1 MLFRSEGLEDIRDAL
16 FIEQRDESSSGANVP
31 GQSDFTDKDLS
42 KLPAKYSAGSLYIG
56 SQLKELFGEKSFLY
70 QAAGG
75 IGLGVHKIYELLEGH
90 FGKADKIK
98 RIGADAGS
106 AVVPKPAGL
115 SAPESATDKTD
126 TDKLKKMNPLSE
138 MLSSIIDKIT
148 GIFSGSKIQKQI
160 ETSNKVLKPFTEFT
174 SSLRK
179 IVSDLMSFSVLFTV
193 VGLISKKVSSQVD
206 NIKGLLINL
215 VNMIR
220 DKELNVT
227 KKDINRTKNVVDF
240 VSSLAPIFTSLL
252 TAMKSALIAGM
263 IAVPASVALIM
274 TIPFM
279 WVSSKVMTFAS
290 NMFGGDRDFEA
301 IAENTT
307 NMSLFFQGLL
317 KAELAA
323 ISAGLLAIPAAV
335 SLIAVLAFIFVYS
348 KLGKFLDEPFIE
360 QIKNVKTASTHILIT
375 MASLAL
381 TFFIMRTMLD
391 PRQVVGPALLALIS
405 VIALFGVFWVLG
417 EVAGKLSK
425 GLGKFTIA
433 SLLIF
438 SSMALLYFSLVFVV
452 KISKFVS
459 EHFSLKGAGSSI
471 LILLGVFATFAL
483 LGFGASY
490 ILPFLGVL
498 AIASLAI
505 MASTLMLYA
514 SLIFVVKIADFV
526 KQHFVEGDSASGA
539 GTAFGVILLVMFG
552 FAGLG
557 IASLLALPFIAS
569 LLIVSASIMISSIFL
584 FASLI
589 FVNKIADFVK
599 TKMLSD
605 KGTGDIA
612 GSLGVLAIVISG
624 FIPLGIISLLALPF
638 IASLLIVSASIMISS
653 IFLFA
658 SLIFVNKIADFVKTK
673 MLSDKGTGD
682 IAGSLGVLAI
692 VISGFIPLGIIS
704 LFALAG
710 TASLIAF
717 SILAA
722 TSTALLSAA
731 LENIQKTIELSETLD
746 MTSVKNVIKSVG
758 DLGRTA
764 KENSKD
770 LKSLKSFG
778 KEVKGFLKNISG
790 ISSGLSESTKVLSE
804 SESIRTSIQNNIA
817 QPLINLEGPKKV
829 VDGLTSSVKNLNEA
843 LTALSKENKDT
854 LQSIGQIGKDGA
866 AVQNKSLFGVA
877 QSSKRST
884 IQIEQDEKAKKLE
897 ELLAKIEKNTK
908 SIDNKTEASAPK
920 SWSSMIKGF
929 FGG

>member
-1 MLFRSEGLEDIRDAL
+1 MAGIDLTAASINDGVGQITGRIDSLQQSNTSGLKQVSDGISQVSKELLKTEVDGLPQFIKDILSLVSQTTEGLEDIRDAL

-70 QAAGG
+70 QAAGS
-75 IGLGVHKIYELLEGH
+75 IGLGVHKIYKLLEGH

-227 KKDINRTKNVVDF
+227 KKDINKTKNVVDF

-375 MASLAL
+375 MTSLAL

-391 PRQVVGPALLALIS
+391 PRRVVGPALLALIS

-425 GLGKFTIA
+425 GLGKLTIA

-490 ILPFLGVL
+490 ILPFLGIL

-505 MASTLMLYA
+505 MASTLMLYV

-624 FIPLGIISLLALPF
+624 FIPLGIISL
-638 IASLLIVSASIMISS
+638 
-653 IFLFA
+653 
-658 SLIFVNKIADFVKTK
+658 
-673 MLSDKGTGD
+673 
-682 IAGSLGVLAI
+682 
-692 VISGFIPLGIIS
+692 
-704 LFALAG
+704 FALAG

-722 TSTALLSAA
+722 TSTALLGAA

-770 LKSLKSFG
+770 LKSLRSFG

-884 IQIEQDEKAKKLE
+884 VQIEQDEKAKKLE

>member
-1 MLFRSEGLEDIRDAL
+1 MAGIDLTAASINDGVGQITGRIDSLQQSNTSGLKQVSDGISQVSKELLKTEVDGLPQFIKDILSLVSQTTEGLEDIRDAL

-70 QAAGG
+70 QAAGS

-179 IVSDLMSFSVLFTV
+179 IVNDLMSFSVLFTV

-227 KKDINRTKNVVDF
+227 KKDINKTKNVVDF
-240 VSSLAPIFTSLL
+240 VSSLAPIFTSLHA
-252 TAMKSALIAGM
+252 AMKSALIAGM
-263 IAVPASVALIM
+263 IAIPASVALIM

-290 NMFGGDRDFEA
+290 NMFGGDRDFKA

-425 GLGKFTIA
+425 GLGKLTIA

-624 FIPLGIISLLALPF
+624 FIPLGIL
-638 IASLLIVSASIMISS
+638 
-653 IFLFA
+653 
-658 SLIFVNKIADFVKTK
+658 
-673 MLSDKGTGD
+673 
-682 IAGSLGVLAI
+682 
-692 VISGFIPLGIIS
+692 S

-717 SILAA
+717 SMLAA
-722 TSTALLSAA
+722 TSTALLSTA

-746 MTSVKNVIKSVG
+746 MTSVKNVIKSIG
-758 DLGRTA
+758 DLGRAA

-770 LKSLKSFG
+770 LESLKSFG

-790 ISSGLSESTKVLSE
+790 IASGLSESTKVLSE

>member
-1 MLFRSEGLEDIRDAL
+1 MAGIDLTAASINDGVGQITGRIDSLQQSNTSGLKQVSDGISQVSKELLKTEVDGLPQFIKDILSLVSQTTEGLEDIRDAL

-70 QAAGG
+70 QAAGS
-75 IGLGVHKIYELLEGH
+75 IGLGVHKIYKLLEGH

-227 KKDINRTKNVVDF
+227 KKDINKTKNVVDF

-425 GLGKFTIA
+425 GLGKLTIA

-490 ILPFLGVL
+490 ILPFLGIL
-498 AIASLAI
+498 AAASLAI
-505 MASTLMLYA
+505 MASTLMLYV

-624 FIPLGIISLLALPF
+624 FIPLGIISL
-638 IASLLIVSASIMISS
+638 
-653 IFLFA
+653 
-658 SLIFVNKIADFVKTK
+658 
-673 MLSDKGTGD
+673 
-682 IAGSLGVLAI
+682 
-692 VISGFIPLGIIS
+692 
-704 LFALAG
+704 FALAG

-722 TSTALLSAA
+722 TSTALLGAA

-884 IQIEQDEKAKKLE
+884 IQIEQDEKVKKLE

>member
-1 MLFRSEGLEDIRDAL
+1 MAGIDLTAASINDGVGQITGRIDSLQQSNTSGLKQVSDGISQVSKELLKTEVDGLPQFIKDILSLVSQTTEGLEDIRDAL

-70 QAAGG
+70 QAAGS

-160 ETSNKVLKPFTEFT
+160 ETSNKVLEPFTEFT

-227 KKDINRTKNVVDF
+227 KKDINKTKNVVDF
-240 VSSLAPIFTSLL
+240 VSSLAPIFTSLHS
-252 TAMKSALIAGM
+252 AMKSALIAGM

-290 NMFGGDRDFEA
+290 NMFGGDRDFKA

-425 GLGKFTIA
+425 GLGKLTIA

-624 FIPLGIISLLALPF
+624 FIPLGIISL
-638 IASLLIVSASIMISS
+638 
-653 IFLFA
+653 
-658 SLIFVNKIADFVKTK
+658 
-673 MLSDKGTGD
+673 
-682 IAGSLGVLAI
+682 
-692 VISGFIPLGIIS
+692 
-704 LFALAG
+704 FALAS

-722 TSTALLSAA
+722 TSTALLSTA

-746 MTSVKNVIKSVG
+746 MTSVNNVIKSVG
-758 DLGRTA
+758 DLGRTS
-764 KENSKD
+764 KENLKD

-790 ISSGLSESTKVLSE
+790 IASGLSESTKVLSE

>member
-1 MLFRSEGLEDIRDAL
+1 MAGIDLTAASINDGVGQITGRIDSLQQSNTSGLKQVSDGISQVSKELLKTEVDGLPQFIKDILSLVSQTTEGLEDIRDAL

-70 QAAGG
+70 QAAGS

-227 KKDINRTKNVVDF
+227 KKDINKTKNVVDF
-240 VSSLAPIFTSLL
+240 VSSLAPIFTSLHA
-252 TAMKSALIAGM
+252 AMKSALIAGM
-263 IAVPASVALIM
+263 IAIPASVALIM

-290 NMFGGDRDFEA
+290 NMFGGDRDFKA

-425 GLGKFTIA
+425 GLGKLTIA

-539 GTAFGVILLVMFG
+539 GTAFGVILLVISG

-624 FIPLGIISLLALPF
+624 FIPLGIL
-638 IASLLIVSASIMISS
+638 
-653 IFLFA
+653 
-658 SLIFVNKIADFVKTK
+658 
-673 MLSDKGTGD
+673 
-682 IAGSLGVLAI
+682 
-692 VISGFIPLGIIS
+692 S

-717 SILAA
+717 SMLAA
-722 TSTALLSAA
+722 TSTALLSTA

-746 MTSVKNVIKSVG
+746 MTSVKNVIKSIG
-758 DLGRTA
+758 DLGRAA

-770 LKSLKSFG
+770 LESLKSFG

-790 ISSGLSESTKVLSE
+790 IASGLSESTKVLSE

>member
-1 MLFRSEGLEDIRDAL
+1 MAGIDLTAASINDGVGQITGRIDSLQQSNTSGLKQVSDGISQVSKELLKTEVDGLPQFIKDILSLVSQTTEGLEDIRDAL

-70 QAAGG
+70 QAAGS

-227 KKDINRTKNVVDF
+227 KKDIDKTKNVVDF
-240 VSSLAPIFTSLL
+240 VSSLAPIFTSLHS
-252 TAMKSALIAGM
+252 AMKSALIAGM

-290 NMFGGDRDFEA
+290 NMFGGDRDFKA

-425 GLGKFTIA
+425 GLGKLTIA

-624 FIPLGIISLLALPF
+624 FIPLGIISL
-638 IASLLIVSASIMISS
+638 
-653 IFLFA
+653 
-658 SLIFVNKIADFVKTK
+658 
-673 MLSDKGTGD
+673 
-682 IAGSLGVLAI
+682 
-692 VISGFIPLGIIS
+692 
-704 LFALAG
+704 FALAG

-722 TSTALLSAA
+722 TSTALLSTA

-758 DLGRTA
+758 DLGRAA

-770 LKSLKSFG
+770 LESLKSFG

-790 ISSGLSESTKVLSE
+790 IASGLSESTKVLSE

-817 QPLINLEGPKKV
+817 QPLINLERPKKV

-854 LQSIGQIGKDGA
+854 LQSIGQIGKDGV